1 MLSLSNAVTVDY
13 YPHDPHAHHPA
24 HVKYIE
30 PAHVK
35 PVKYFQPAPVAPV
48 YKPIAVTAAPIK
60 YVHPE
65 PHHVKYVQPEPHH
78 VKYVQPEPHHVKY
91 VQNPHYVKHV
101 EYEEPAQYE
110 FGYDV
115 HDPHTG
121 DVKSHSE
128 KRSGDTVHGSYTV
141 LDPDG

>member
-1 MLSLSNAVTVDY
+1 MLSLANAVSLDY
-13 YPHDPHAHHPA
+13 YPHDPHAHPA

-30 PAHVK
+30 PNHIKPIKYFQSAPTVPHYK
-35 PVKYFQPAPVAPV
+35 HIPAAPVKYIQPEHH
-48 YKPIAVTAAPIK
+48 AVK
-60 YVHPE
+60 YIHPE
-65 PHHVKYVQPEPHH
+65 PHPVKYIE
-78 VKYVQPEPHHVKY
+78 
-91 VQNPHYVKHV
+91 NPHYAKHV
-101 EYEEPAQYE
+101 EYDEPVHYE

-128 KRSGDTVHGSYTV
+128 KRDGHSVQGRYEI